1 VTGARVV
8 WLVLALAGAAG
19 CGSTGPAPVV
29 DRPIREGPDYAT
41 AKPRARPAAPAPTP
55 APAPAPAS
63 ASAPAQKP
71 APSLAAAAGPP
82 REAAQREADWRPDS
96 YAVKKGDTLYS
107 IALDHGLAYRD
118 VAAWNGLTDPNVIRV
133 GQSLRLTAPP
143 GWRDEEED
151 AAGVIAKPAAPEPD
165 LGGKALDPVAPPP
178 TKSGPKGVKVAY
190 SEQALARLR
199 GAPVPQPGAAGSRP
213 AGGATQAGAPAAAA
227 GPAPKSAP
235 SAAKATPAPKP
246 PPAAINEVDG
256 VAWAWPARGKVL
268 HGYNQGPNPKGVA
281 IGGSEGQPVLASAP
295 GKIVYAGSGLR
306 GYGKLVI
313 IKHNDTYLSVYAHN
327 RTLLVREGDRVVA
340 GQKIAEM
347 GSTDSDR
354 VGLHFEI
361 RKLGQPVDPLR
372 YLPPEA
378 GG

>member
-1 VTGARVV
+1 VTGTRVL

-29 DRPIREGPDYAT
+29 DRPIREDPDYAT
-41 AKPRARPAAPAPTP
+41 AKPRARPAAPAS

-71 APSLAAAAGPP
+71 APSPAAAAGQP
-82 REAAQREADWRPDS
+82 REAAQKEADWRPDA
-96 YAVKKGDTLYS
+96 YVVKKGDTLYS

-118 VAAWNGLTDPNVIRV
+118 VAAWNELTDPNVIRV

-165 LGGKALDPVAPPP
+165 LGGKPLDPVAPPP

-199 GAPVPQPGAAGSRP
+199 GAPQPGAAGSRP
-213 AGGATQAGAPAAAA
+213 AGGATPAGAPAAAP
-227 GPAPKSAP
+227 GPAPKPAP
-235 SAAKATPAPKP
+235 SAAKPTPAPKP
-246 PPAAINEVDG
+246 PAPAAINQVDG

-268 HGYNQGPNPKGVA
+268 HAYNQGPNPKGMA

-327 RTLLVREGDRVVA
+327 RTLLVREGDRVAA

-361 RKLGQPVDPLR
+361 RKLGQPVDPQR